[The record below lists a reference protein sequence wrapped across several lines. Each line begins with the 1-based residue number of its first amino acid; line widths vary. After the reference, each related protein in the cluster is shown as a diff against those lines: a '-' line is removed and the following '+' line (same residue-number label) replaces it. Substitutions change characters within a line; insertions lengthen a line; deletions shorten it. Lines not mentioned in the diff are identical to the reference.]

1 MMAFCVDG
9 RDEMAK
15 DKAAASEGKKV
26 DTDAP
31 ASLIL
36 EFKTPSGEVWGTI
49 TADAK
54 TFSTGSVGFYANGK
68 IKNPKN
74 GFPYQVGTNVILI
87 GSKG

>member
-1 MMAFCVDG
+1 MAD
-9 RDEMAK
+9 K
-15 DKAAASEGKKV
+15 KAAAAADTGKKI

-31 ASLIL
+31 GALII
-36 EFKTPSGEVWGTI
+36 EFKSTSGEVWGSI

-54 TFSTGSVGFYANGK
+54 EFKTGSVGFYANGK

-74 GFPYQVGTNVILI
+74 GMPYQVGTNIILI